1 MLILIFVLERQ
12 MVNIR
17 PQVRRSKI
25 LVRATALAYILIIAS
40 TVYGTDVLADHG
52 FKPDFWNQSRG
63 YHNSGIWYNFCLN
76 TKYLHVSEPEAT
88 APTTSALSP
97 TR

>member
-25 LVRATALAYILIIAS
+25 MVRATALAYILIIAS
-40 TVYGTDVLADHG
+40 TVYGTDVLADHASS
-52 FKPDFWNQSRG
+52 QI
-63 YHNSGIWYNFCLN
+63 SGTRAAAI
-76 TKYLHVSEPEAT
+76 TT
-88 APTTSALSP
+88 AASGTISA
-97 TR
+97 